1 MNKAEIDVCLNCG
14 RAVCDSGNCLRMMT
28 LKRREARQLYLNGER
43 VTQRDLARLC
53 HVGHARITACV
64 KQGMTGDQ
72 IVEHYGGGR

>member
-1 MNKAEIDVCLNCG
+1 MNKAEIDVCLNCT
-14 RAVCDSGNCLRMMT
+14 RATCSGNCLRMMT

-72 IVEHYGGGR
+72 IIEHYGGKL